1 MWTSS
6 SKKRWRS
13 SNLEIRPLL
22 ATFKSCSKTLLEVT
36 APAGFESSL
45 IEVES
50 FLRKVFLVQLGLET
64 WIVGAS
70 LFIDGFLEGE
80 GS

>member
-1 MWTSS
+1 
-6 SKKRWRS
+6 
-13 SNLEIRPLL
+13 
-22 ATFKSCSKTLLEVT
+22 LLEVT

-45 IEVES
+45 REVES